1 MISPSGPDN
10 EADQSMMMA
19 TQMTAPGAPPDMKK
33 AYKEEWEA
41 LEVNFIFLIFI
52 YFSNFYLFSSF
63 LFIFLIFTDF

>member
-1 MISPSGPDN
+1 MTGNYSPWNVTTLPPGPDN

-41 LEVNFIFLIFI
+41 LEVGRPRDIF
-52 YFSNFYLFSSF
+52 SF
-63 LFIFLIFTDF
+63 

>member
-1 MISPSGPDN
+1 MHFLVLQRLFDPISCTGPDN

-41 LEVNFIFLIFI
+41 LEVCSRAN
-52 YFSNFYLFSSF
+52 
-63 LFIFLIFTDF
+63 